1 MTTPPPDLNPEARLG
16 EIIDQRYRIVA
27 HLGTGGM
34 ASVYLAEH
42 VHTSA
47 KVAIK
52 VLHPMLTNNAEISG
66 RFRREALA
74 ARSIRH
80 PNVVSVSDIGRLPD
94 GCSYMVLEY
103 IPGQD
108 LFELLHREKPV
119 AQARA
124 LKIALQVAS
133 ALVSAHAAG
142 VVHRDLKPDNIMLIE
157 RDGDP
162 DFVKVVDFGIAKVAA
177 QGGPVLTVLGS
188 VFGTPE
194 YMAPEQARGVAVDSR
209 TDLYTLGTVLY
220 EMLAGRTPFAHE
232 QFAQVPMGQIAK
244 PPPPLPP
251 EIDPE
256 LAALVMQLLEKDP
269 AKRVQTAAEL
279 AARLHGILT
288 RLAPPASAPMAM
300 PPTPLQPAASSSPV
314 AVSQALPAGVPTLT
328 KVPPTATPAVGTTRS
343 TVGCIIALV
352 VLVAAA
358 FVLVRWI
365 AAMF

>member
-1 MTTPPPDLNPEARLG
+1 VTNQLSEFDPETRLG
-16 EIIDQRYRIVA
+16 EILDQRYRIVA

-34 ASVYLAEH
+34 ASVYRAEH

-52 VLHPMLTNNAEISG
+52 VLHPNLTDNAEISG

-80 PNVVSVSDIGRLPD
+80 PNVVSVSDVGRLAD

-103 IPGQD
+103 IPGED
-108 LFELLHREKPV
+108 LFVLLHREKPLS
-119 AQARA
+119 QARA
-124 LKIALQVAS
+124 VKIALQVAN

-157 RDGDP
+157 REGDS
-162 DFVKVVDFGIAKVAA
+162 DFVKVVDFGIAKVAG
-177 QGGPVLTVLGS
+177 QGGPILTALGS

-194 YMAPEQARGVAVDSR
+194 YMAPEQARGAAVDPR

-220 EMLAGRTPFAHE
+220 EMLSGRTPFEHE
-232 QFAQVPMGQIAK
+232 QFAQVLMGQISKA
-244 PPPPLPP
+244 PPPLPP

-256 LAALVMQLLEKDP
+256 LAALVMTLLEKDP
-269 AKRVQTAAEL
+269 SRRVQTAVDL
-279 AARLHGILT
+279 VARLQATLARLT
-288 RLAPPASAPMAM
+288 QP
-300 PPTPLQPAASSSPV
+300 QPAAPSPRAV
-314 AVSQALPAGVPTLT
+314 ASPPLPPSALHPMQPSALPVPARNTTQARSTTQTL
-328 KVPPTATPAVGTTRS
+328 S
-343 TVGCIIALV
+343 TVGCAIALV
-352 VLVAAA
+352 VLGICA

-365 AAMF
+365 AAM